1 MKRCLLRK
9 SRTVGLAII
18 ATAFFTVSST
28 LIDFAHADQ
37 KEDTINALSAHYAAV
52 PTMSG
57 EFLQFG
63 PKGEQNGGNFYL
75 ARPGK
80 IRFDYEDPSPIEV
93 VSNGQS
99 VAVLNSKLKTFQSYP
114 LKNTPLKLL
123 LDNEINAA
131 NNSIIDVKVES
142 DVTTIVMGD
151 KQLFGNSIITL
162 LFDPDNFDLRQWT
175 IKDAQGKET
184 SVMIFNI
191 EKNVEL
197 SNKLFSFSRDKYKR
211 NN

>member
-1 MKRCLLRK
+1 MKHCLLQK
-9 SRTVGLAII
+9 IKTVRLAVL
-18 ATAFFTVSST
+18 ATAMIAVSGM
-28 LIDFAHADQ
+28 LINVAHADQ
-37 KEDTINALSAHYAAV
+37 KEETINALSAHYAAV

-80 IRFDYEDPSPIEV
+80 VRFDYEDPSPIEV

-99 VAVLNSKLKTFQSYP
+99 VAVLNNKLKTFQSYP

-123 LDNEINAA
+123 LDNKINVA
-131 NNSIIDVKVES
+131 NNSIIDVKVEP

-151 KQLFGNSIITL
+151 KQILGNSIITL
-162 LFDPDNFDLRQWT
+162 LFDPVNFDLRQWT

-191 EKNVEL
+191 EKNVKL
-197 SNKLFSFSRDKYKR
+197 SSKLFSFSRIKYKR
-211 NN
+211 SN